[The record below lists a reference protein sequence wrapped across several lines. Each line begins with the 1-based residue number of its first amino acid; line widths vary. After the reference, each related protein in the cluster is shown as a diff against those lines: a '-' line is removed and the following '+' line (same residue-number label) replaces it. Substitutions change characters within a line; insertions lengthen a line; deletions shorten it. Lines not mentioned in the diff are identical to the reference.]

1 MSPKVT
7 EEYRQT
13 VRENILQAAESL
25 FARRGYHETSMD
37 DIVKESGLSKGAI
50 YGYFESKQDLL
61 LALSDRRCASILG
74 RIQSVFSPDDSATEK
89 LEKGLG
95 VIFSDLI
102 EVSRE
107 VCGLSLELWVEAPRV
122 KSLQHGVNT
131 RYGTAH
137 SFITGIINEGMR
149 KGEFKQDIDADAMA
163 SILFATIDGIY
174 LHWATTGR
182 DFDWQKMKSTFLAML
197 LEGINVDGK
206 GTGKGDR

>member
-1 MSPKVT
+1 MAPKVT
-7 EEYRQT
+7 EEYKQT
-13 VRENILQAAESL
+13 VREEILQAAEDL
-25 FARRGYHETSMD
+25 FARKGYHKTSMD

-50 YGYFESKQDLL
+50 YGYFESKQDIL
-61 LALSDRRCASILG
+61 LALSDRRCASILD
-74 RIQSVFSPDDSATEK
+74 RIQSVFSPDDSATDK

-95 VIFSDLI
+95 IVFGDLV

-107 VCGLSLELWVEAPRV
+107 ICGLSLELWVEAPRI
-122 KSLQHGVNT
+122 KSLQDGVNI

-137 SFITGIINEGMR
+137 SFIAGIINEGMR
-149 KGEFKQDIDADAMA
+149 RGEFKQDIDADAMA
-163 SILFATIDGIY
+163 SILLATVDGMY

-197 LEGINVDGK
+197 LEGINVEGK

>member
-7 EEYRQT
+7 EEYKQT
-13 VRENILQAAESL
+13 IRENILQAAEDL
-25 FARRGYHETSMD
+25 FARKGYHKTSMD

-61 LALSDRRCASILG
+61 LALSGRRCASILN

-95 VIFSDLI
+95 IVFGDLI

-107 VCGLSLELWVEAPRV
+107 VCGLSLELWIEAPRI
-122 KSLQHGVNT
+122 KSLQEGVNI

-137 SFITGIINEGMR
+137 SFIAGIINEGMK
-149 KGEFKQDIDADAMA
+149 KGEFKQDKDADAMA
-163 SILFATIDGIY
+163 SVIFATIDGMY
-174 LHWATTGR
+174 LHWVTTGR

-206 GTGKGDR
+206 SAGKGDR